1 VIGLGFRLTL
11 SGGREALARLGI
23 IVAAVAVGAGML
35 LTTLAGINA
44 VNAQNARYA
53 WLETGAGPPTRTG
66 SIGAPGGSDPI
77 WWLLTEDEFRGKVIG
92 RVDVAATGPNSP
104 VPHGLPRLP
113 GPGQFYASPALS
125 TLLRSNAA
133 AELAARY
140 PGRQVG
146 TIGAAGLPSP
156 DSLIMVI
163 GRPAATL
170 AKIPRAGQVTNI
182 STTAPSSCSGPC
194 YAIGIDASGIDL
206 ILSIVAAALLFPVLI
221 FIATATRLSAARRE
235 QRFAALRLVGATPRQ
250 VAVISAVESTLAAT
264 LGVAAGFG
272 LFYALRPALAQVPF
286 TGDRFF
292 LADLSLNTPDILLVA
307 LAVPAAAAVVARL
320 AMRRVLLSPL
330 GVSRRVTPPAPR
342 AWRVLPLLAGLGE
355 LWYFVLAGRPRST
368 PGQIQAYLTGILLTM
383 AGLILAGPWLTM
395 LVSRLLAHRART
407 PAALI
412 AARRLADNP
421 QAGFRAISG
430 LVLALFVGTTALAMI
445 TTIEAD
451 NGGSTNDIG
460 AQRATLVDGL
470 LDYSGIPPRTPV
482 AAIPPTLIG
491 ELHAIPGVRAVVT
504 VHAQPST
511 DLSPNATPFPAPP
524 NAVVSCAD
532 LARIP
537 VLGHCAA
544 GAQTAQIDPYL
555 TSTKFA
561 PAGNLWPAA
570 TVPASG
576 LAALPVHTLLV
587 GTDGSGA
594 AVEEAR
600 TVLEGAYPVRDYAPM
615 TIAENT
621 AQNMDAK
628 RTAAYRRLADVV
640 ILASLAI
647 AGCTLAV
654 SVVAG
659 LNDRRRPFSLLRL
672 TGAPMGMLRRVVT
685 LESAV
690 PLLVLAAL
698 SAAIAFLTAYLF
710 LRSQLDERL
719 VAPGVEYYGVLAVGL
734 VAALAV
740 IASTMPLLKRITGP
754 AAARNE

>member
-1 VIGLGFRLTL
+1 VIALGLRLTL
-11 SGGREALARLGI
+11 SGGREAATRLAI
-23 IVAAVAVGAGML
+23 IVAAVAVGTGML

-53 WLETGAGPPTRTG
+53 WLETGAGPRTHIG
-66 SIGAPGGSDPI
+66 STGAPVGADPI
-77 WWLLTEDEFRGKVIG
+77 WWLLTGDEFRGKVIG
-92 RVDVAATGPNSP
+92 RVDVAATGPHSP
-104 VPHGLPRLP
+104 VPPGLPRLP
-113 GPGQFYASPALS
+113 GPGEFYASPALS
-125 TLLRSNAA
+125 TLLRSTPA

-146 TIGAAGLPSP
+146 TLGAAGLPSP
-156 DSLIMVI
+156 DSLIVVI

-170 AKIPRAGQVTNI
+170 AQIPRAGQVTSI

-272 LFYALRPALAQVPF
+272 LFYALRPALAEVPF

-292 LADLSLNTPDILLVA
+292 LADLSLNTPDVLLVA
-307 LAVPAAAAVVARL
+307 LGVPLAAAAAARL
-320 AMRRVLLSPL
+320 AMRRVLVSPL

-342 AWRVLPLLAGLGE
+342 AWRVLPLVAGLGE
-355 LWYFVLAGRPRST
+355 LWYFVLAGRPQST

-383 AGLILAGPWLTM
+383 AGLILTGPWLTM
-395 LVSRLLAHRART
+395 LVSRRLARRAGT

-412 AARRLADNP
+412 AARRLSDNP

-445 TTIEAD
+445 TTIQAD
-451 NGGSTNDIG
+451 SGVSPSND
-460 AQRATLVDGL
+460 AARRATLLDGL
-470 LDYSGIPPRTPV
+470 LDYSRFPPRTTT
-482 AAIPPTLIG
+482 ATTPPALLA

-504 VHAQPST
+504 VHIQPN
-511 DLSPNATPFPAPP
+511 LSAPLL
-524 NAVVSCAD
+524 NAVVSCVD
-532 LARIP
+532 LTRVP
-537 VLGHCAA
+537 VLGHCAP
-544 GAQTAQIDPYL
+544 GAQTAQIEPDL
-555 TSTKFA
+555 VSSKFA
-561 PAGNLWPAA
+561 PAGNQWPAA
-570 TVPASG
+570 DFAASA
-576 LAALPVHTLLV
+576 LAALPVHTVVV
-587 GTDGSGA
+587 GTDGSSS
-594 AVEEAR
+594 AVERAR
-600 TVLEGAYPVRDYAPM
+600 TLLENTFPRNDFAPL

-621 AQNMDAK
+621 AQNNDAK

-640 ILASLAI
+640 IVASLAI

-690 PLLVLAAL
+690 PLLATAAV
-698 SAAIAFLTAYLF
+698 SAGTAFLTAYLF

-719 VAPGVEYYGVLAVGL
+719 VAPSLEYYGVVAVGL

-740 IASTMPLLKRITGP
+740 IASTLPLLQRITGP